1 MPPSLY
7 IYLNPSMIL
16 FDLPLDYACMRIL
29 SRSRGAVRVREIAPA
44 IPPAISVTK
53 LDVPF
58 FFSSGTVTLSPI
70 SIEFLFQKS
79 NV

>member
-1 MPPSLY
+1 
-7 IYLNPSMIL
+7 
-16 FDLPLDYACMRIL
+16 MRIL